1 MNALKL
7 KIWDGEKMLYGGET
21 SLQNDSGGWPYLRI
35 NLHNYFKPHCRDF
48 KVLQWAGI
56 KDSKGK
62 DIYLGDVVKCYF
74 NTRTEVE
81 NIGVIEFSEKYG
93 VVGVKVTDARIY
105 VAAQE
110 IPKPFFNFITNSGE
124 LLIEVIGNI
133 YENSEILKNEK

>member
-1 MNALKL
+1 
-7 KIWDGEKMLYGGET
+7 MLYGGET

-133 YENSEILKNEK
+133 YENPEILKNEK

>member
-1 MNALKL
+1 MNDLKI

-62 DIYLGDVVKCYF
+62 DIYLGDIVKCYF
-74 NTRTEVE
+74 NTRSEVE
-81 NIGVIEFSEKYG
+81 NIGVIEFSDKIRSCRS
-93 VVGVKVTDARIY
+93 KSDRCKDLRCCTR
-105 VAAQE
+105 
-110 IPKPFFNFITNSGE
+110 NT
-124 LLIEVIGNI
+124 
-133 YENSEILKNEK
+133 

>member
-1 MNALKL
+1 MNTLKL

-93 VVGVKVTDARIY
+93 VVGVKVTEANVY
-105 VAAQE
+105 VAAQD
-110 IPKPFFNFITNSGE
+110 IPKPFFNFMTNNGD

-133 YENSEILKNEK
+133 YEHPTFFKT

>member
-1 MNALKL
+1 MNTLKL

-21 SLQNDSGGWPYLRI
+21 FLQNDSGGWPYLRI

-62 DIYLGDVVKCYF
+62 DIYLGDIVKCYF

-81 NIGVIEFSEKYG
+81 NIGVVEFSEKYG

-133 YENSEILKNEK
+133 YENPEILKNEK

>member
-1 MNALKL
+1 M
-7 KIWDGEKMLYGGET
+7 
-21 SLQNDSGGWPYLRI
+21 
-35 NLHNYFKPHCRDF
+35 
-48 KVLQWAGI
+48 LQWAGI

-93 VVGVKVTDARIY
+93 VVGVKVTEANVY
-105 VAAQE
+105 VAAQD
-110 IPKPFFNFITNSGE
+110 IPKPFFNFMTNNGD

-133 YENSEILKNEK
+133 YEHPTLLKHD

>member
-1 MNALKL
+1 MNTLKL

-62 DIYLGDVVKCYF
+62 DIYLGDIVKCYF

-81 NIGVIEFSEKYG
+81 NIGVVEFSEKYG
-93 VVGVKVTDARIY
+93 VVGVKVTNARIY

-133 YENSEILKNEK
+133 YENPEI

>member
-1 MNALKL
+1 MNTLKL

-133 YENSEILKNEK
+133 YENPEILKNEK